1 MESVGRN
8 VVELKRDDSSFVLRV
23 GSLTISIRMD
33 GSVLIKLLEDV
44 QVWSSK
50 SITLDNLEGKV
61 LLFFKGLSWPAFGN
75 RGQNVWTANFYNA
88 VLMDNDHNN
97 YNQNRFLQMFMV
109 KLLSI
114 IKTEQSI
121 IFSIPPTF
129 WPWRSMLMRNSRG
142 NDKFVTLTNP
152 RGNANLKIVKL

>member
-1 MESVGRN
+1 MFKFEVRN
-8 VVELKRDDSSFVLRV
+8 QSHSIIKR
-23 GSLTISIRMD
+23 
-33 GSVLIKLLEDV
+33 
-44 QVWSSK
+44 
-50 SITLDNLEGKV
+50 EG
-61 LLFFKGLSWPAFGN
+61 PAIFQGFIMAGN
-75 RGQNVWTANFYNA
+75 QGQNVWTANFYNA

-152 RGNANLKIVKL
+152 RGNANLKIVKH